1 MAPGDVDGLELLHA
15 HATGR
20 GGMASPSGCSA
31 RDPEVLVSRGLAL
44 PATLHDFQIELA
56 NVDADVTQRVSL
68 RAARHPSESME
79 RLWLRVL
86 AWCWKWREGIEQG
99 PGLSDPDAPD
109 VLARDL
115 TGQTTLW
122 VRVGRPDAV
131 RLQQEA
137 DRNRRAEIAV
147 LFDSPRRMEAF
158 VEEARTAGLARMGRV
173 AIAAVDP
180 ALLAALA
187 SSEERRAKVSVT
199 IVGDHLYLERDGRPL
214 DGPLHRAYIPDI

>member
-1 MAPGDVDGLELLHA
+1 
-15 HATGR
+15 
-20 GGMASPSGCSA
+20 
-31 RDPEVLVSRGLAL
+31 LAL

-56 NVDADVTQRVSL
+56 NVDAGENLRVSL

-86 AWCWKWREGIEQG
+86 AQCWQWRERIEQG

-115 TGQTTLW
+115 TGEIRLW
-122 VRVGRPDAV
+122 IRVGRPEAT

-137 DRNRRAEIAV
+137 DRNRRADVAV

-158 VEEARTAGLARMGRV
+158 VEEARAAKLERLGRV
-173 AIAAVDP
+173 SLAAVAP
-180 ALLAALA
+180 AFLAELA
-187 SSEERRAKVSVT
+187 GNEERRAKLSLT
-199 IVGDHLYLERDGRPL
+199 IVGDHLYVERDGRSF
-214 DGPLHRAYIPDI
+214 DGPLVRAYIPGM

>member
-1 MAPGDVDGLELLHA
+1 M
-15 HATGR
+15 
-20 GGMASPSGCSA
+20 
-31 RDPEVLVSRGLAL
+31 AL
-44 PATLHDFQIELA
+44 PATLHDFQIELS
-56 NVDADVTQRVSL
+56 NVDAGVTQRVAL

-86 AWCWKWREGIEQG
+86 AWCWTWREGIEQG

-109 VLARDL
+109 VVARDL
-115 TGQTTLW
+115 TGAITLW

-137 DRNRRAEIAV
+137 DRNRTADVAV

-158 VEEARTAGLARMGRV
+158 VEEARGARLGRLGRV
-173 AIAAVDP
+173 AFAAVEP
-180 ALLAALA
+180 SLLASLA
-187 SSEERRAKVSVT
+187 SNEERRAKVSVT
-199 IVGDHLYLERDGRPL
+199 LVGDHLYLERDGRSL